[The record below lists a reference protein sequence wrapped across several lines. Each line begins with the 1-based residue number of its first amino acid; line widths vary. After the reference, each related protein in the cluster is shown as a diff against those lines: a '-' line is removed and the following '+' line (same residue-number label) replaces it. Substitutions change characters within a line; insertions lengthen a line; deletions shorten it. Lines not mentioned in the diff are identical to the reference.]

1 MGGWDTGVSTTVD
14 DDDDVA
20 TTGIGEETRTSDIG
34 DLDLS

>member
-1 MGGWDTGVSTTVD
+1 MGGWDTGVSTTV